1 MHDCARFEMSIQR
14 IKLTSIAAGR
24 ISIWEVWPEIG
35 SIGILITNPFL
46 LHAFWG
52 ALSLS
57 DSLSIKINGFGG
69 ADVGLFRW
77 GGSPVLVASAQVEP
91 KNG

>member
-1 MHDCARFEMSIQR
+1 MSIQR

-35 SIGILITNPFL
+35 SMGILISVAFL

-57 DSLSIKINGFGG
+57 DSLSIKIKGTKKDDIVPPGCSG
-69 ADVGLFRW
+69 VAL
-77 GGSPVLVASAQVEP
+77 LLASAQVEP